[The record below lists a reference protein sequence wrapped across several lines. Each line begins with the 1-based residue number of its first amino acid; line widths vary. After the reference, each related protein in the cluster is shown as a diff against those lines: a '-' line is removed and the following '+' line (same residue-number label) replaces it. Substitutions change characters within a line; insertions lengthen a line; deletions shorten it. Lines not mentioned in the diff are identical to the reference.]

1 MRSRRAEHGS
11 PPIRKAENV
20 TTTQSTQ
27 AETVDVEEFR
37 ARAREWLEANAPRRG
52 TREAEG
58 AGPGSAEMGS
68 EAERRNIARAKEFQS
83 KLADAGFAGITY
95 PKEYGGAGLTPKH
108 QSAFNAEVAAGGY
121 ILPTFPLYIGHGMC
135 LPTIFTHGTEE
146 QKKRF
151 MPPLIDGSEIWSQ
164 LFSEPGAGSD
174 VAGLQM
180 RAERHD
186 GEWILNGQ
194 KVWTTGA
201 HYSEWGEVIVRT
213 DPDLPKHQGLT
224 MFLVDL
230 HAPGVTVRPLRQ
242 ITGEAHFNEV
252 FFDDVRVPDSQRLD
266 EVGAGWKVALTTLMN
281 ERMAIGGAGGGAR
294 RGTGENALVRLARD
308 FGLWDDA
315 EQRDRV
321 MDLYVRNRVFSMLR
335 ERMAIAARK
344 GIPGPE
350 FSMLKL
356 IGARLAAAQSELSSN
371 LAGASAIAWEET
383 GTPGEQAS
391 MALLNSRSGKIAG
404 GTDEVMLNILGE
416 RVLGLPQDPRVDKGV
431 PFRELKVG
439 TLKSS

>member
-1 MRSRRAEHGS
+1 M
-11 PPIRKAENV
+11 
-20 TTTQSTQ
+20 TTTETQ
-27 AETVDVEEFR
+27 DISVEEY
-37 ARAREWLEANAPRRG
+37 AAKAREWLAANAPKRG
-52 TREAEG
+52 TPEGEA
-58 AGPGSAEMGS
+58 AGRGGSAEMGS
-68 EAERRNIARAKEFQS
+68 EAEKQQIARCKDFQK
-83 KLADAGFAGITY
+83 KLAEAGFAGITF
-95 PKEYGGAGLTPKH
+95 PTEYGGAGLTRQH
-108 QSAFNAEVAAGGY
+108 QAAFNAEVQAGGY
-121 ILPTFPLYIGHGMC
+121 VLPTFPLYIGQGMC

-151 MPPLIDGSEIWSQ
+151 MPSLIDGSEIWSQ
-164 LFSEPGAGSD
+164 CFSEPGAGSD

-180 RAERHD
+180 KAERSD
-186 GEWILNGQ
+186 DEWVLNGQ

-242 ITGEAHFNEV
+242 ITGEAHFNEI
-252 FFDDVRVPDSQRLD
+252 FFDDVRVPDTQRLD
-266 EVGAGWKVALTTLMN
+266 DVGAGWKVALTTLMN
-281 ERMAIGGAGGGAR
+281 ERMAIGGAGGGGGR
-294 RGTGENALVRLARD
+294 RNAGQNAMIRLAQD
-308 FGLWDDA
+308 AGLFDDTPA
-315 EQRDRV
+315 RDRV
-321 MDLYVRNRVFSMLR
+321 LDLYVQQRVFAMLR
-335 ERMAIAARK
+335 ERMALAAKK

-356 IGARLAAAQSELSSN
+356 IGARQAAAMTELSTNIVGPSVGAWDAEGS
-371 LAGASAIAWEET
+371 AGERSA
-383 GTPGEQAS
+383 

-416 RVLGLPQDPRVDKGV
+416 RVLGLPQDPRVDKEV

-439 TLKSS
+439 TISGG

>member
-1 MRSRRAEHGS
+1 
-11 PPIRKAENV
+11 V

-27 AETVDVEEFR
+27 QIEVEEFR
-37 ARAREWLEANAPRRG
+37 AKAREWLEENAPKRG
-52 TREAEG
+52 TPEAEAMG
-58 AGPGSAEMGS
+58 RSNAEMGS
-68 EAERRNIARAKEFQS
+68 EAERRSIEMAKDFQGR
-83 KLADAGFAGITY
+83 LTDAGFGGITY
-95 PKEYGGAGLTPKH
+95 PKEYGGQGLTRAH
-108 QSAFNAEVAAGGY
+108 QGAFNAEAASFA
-121 ILPTFPLYIGHGMC
+121 LPTFPFYIGQGMC

-151 MPPLIDGSEIWSQ
+151 MPPLINGSEIWSQ

-186 GEWILNGQ
+186 DEWILNGQ

-213 DPDLPKHQGLT
+213 NPDLPKHQGLT

-252 FFDDVRVPDSQRLD
+252 FFDDVRVPDTQRLD

-281 ERMAIGGAGGGAR
+281 ERMAIGGAGGGGGPR
-294 RGTGENALVRLARD
+294 RGSTENALVRMARD

-344 GIPGPE
+344 SIPGPE

-356 IGARLAAAQSELSSN
+356 IGARLAAAQTELASN

-383 GTPGEQAS
+383 GSTGEQTS

-416 RVLGLPQDPRVDKGV
+416 RVLGLPQDPRVDKDV

-439 TLKSS
+439 TVKS